1 MVYLQLFLSFMK
13 IGFTS
18 FGGLSMVSVINQE
31 MLSHAWMTQQE
42 IGDIIAIAEMT
53 PGSLGI
59 NCATFAGI
67 RTAGV
72 LGGITATLGVMMP
85 SLPLCLIAAIFIAHF
100 RESRFVKDLL
110 SSVRPVCLGLVCAT
124 ALTLMQSNFLPGWSF
139 CWQAVVIAAASGFLM
154 WKFKLNVPIVISIAA
169 ALGLLIVR

>member
-18 FGGLSMVSVINQE
+18 VGGLSMVSVINQE
-31 MLSHAWMTQQE
+31 MLTHGWMTQQE

-72 LGGITATLGVMMP
+72 LGGIVSTLGVMMP
-85 SLPLCLIAAIFIAHF
+85 SLTLCLIAAVFIAHF
-100 RESRFVKDLL
+100 RKSRFITDLL
-110 SSVRPVCLGLVCAT
+110 SSVRPICLGLICAT

-139 CWQAVVIAAASGFLM
+139 CWQAVVIAAAAGFLM
-154 WKFKLNVPIVISIAA
+154 WKFKLSVPVVVMISA